1 MWTWL
6 LGTSTG
12 PLGAANA
19 VTDFSVFSKK
29 PSPTQIYRCLPA
41 PHRCGAQVQCQVNG
55 LTYAD
60 FSSVQTLLKD
70 RKYVSMVHSP
80 FLKILW
86 ASVQRIKAATMTCG
100 CTRFSSIIMATTNRE
115 KKHEQRL
122 LLKERSA
129 PYQPNKERGKAVE
142 DESDR
147 SLSSQSSIRAARL
160 PRAQLKVHTI
170 AVHQGPRSMT

>member
-1 MWTWL
+1 M

-29 PSPTQIYRCLPA
+29 PLPTQIYRCLPA

-86 ASVQRIKAATMTCG
+86 ASAQRIKAATTTCG

-115 KKHEQRL
+115 KSMSNGFSSRKDLLRTKPTRKVARQSKTKATVRFRHNRPYVQHGSHEH
-122 LLKERSA
+122 
-129 PYQPNKERGKAVE
+129 N
-142 DESDR
+142 
-147 SLSSQSSIRAARL
+147 
-160 PRAQLKVHTI
+160 
-170 AVHQGPRSMT
+170 